1 ARRGPRR
8 RGATSCSGSGADFSV
23 SGPRSGFCADSS
35 WASAPAAA
43 GAFSALPR
51 SEVPCAG
58 VSCGA
63 GAVCALALSCAGSAA
78 PPFCPPA
85 GRELER
91 RRRRRPVVLSTAASI
106 LASAS
111 ALASASP
118 PAGVPACFSPW
129 SGLSDFAALS
139 VLSALS
145 DVARALSPPLSLPLA
160 GASGFFPPSSDCAA
174 FGADSASAAS
184 SLCSAIA
191 LNIGCSAG
199 FFSVL
204 GTSRLAACC
213 SPPLLPPPPPLPLP
227 PLPRR
232 ERRDSPLLR
241 EDPDPEPELTIG
253 SACT

>member
-1 ARRGPRR
+1 
-8 RGATSCSGSGADFSV
+8 
-23 SGPRSGFCADSS
+23 
-35 WASAPAAA
+35 
-43 GAFSALPR
+43 
-51 SEVPCAG
+51 
-58 VSCGA
+58 
-63 GAVCALALSCAGSAA
+63 
-78 PPFCPPA
+78 

-91 RRRRRPVVLSTAASI
+91 RRRRRPVVLSTDASI

-118 PAGVPACFSPW
+118 PAGAPACFSPW
-129 SGLSDFAALS
+129 SDLSDFAAWSVLS
-139 VLSALS
+139 VLSDAT
-145 DVARALSPPLSLPLA
+145 RALSPPLSRPLA

-213 SPPLLPPPPPLPLP
+213 SPPLFPPPPPLP

-241 EDPDPEPELTIG
+241 DDPDPEPELTIG
-253 SACT
+253 SACTCSPRPWQCSQVVEKTSISPPPTRLRVICTRPSEVTSETWWRVRSRPSA